1 MCIRDR
7 PGDAPTDE
15 ALQDFPQLASLQRL
29 YHGVPNGFS
38 ETPKDGWQPRLGMAY
53 AINETTTFRA
63 GVGRFLNRVQI
74 NTTAAYGFNAPLSDM
89 QTVING
95 IVDTPGGAST
105 RNFPLVGA
113 MQAPDFTNP
122 RSWAWNATVDR
133 ELPWSMR
140 GALSYVGRSASHLE
154 RARNINQLEPGTIQA
169 NPGVNVN
176 ALRPY
181 LGFSTVTLY
190 ETTGTSK
197 YNSLQAQVERRGNR
211 GVGFNVAYTFSRTTD
226 NGAGR
231 NDLLPNAFD
240 DSGYYGISDLDR
252 PHVLVSQVRYAF
264 PRLESV
270 SYTHLRAHETPE

>member
-63 GVGRFLNRVQI
+63 GVGRFLSRVQI
-74 NTTAAYGFNAPLSDM
+74 NSTAAYGFNAPLSDM

-95 IVDTPGGAST
+95 VVDAPGGAST

-113 MQAPDFTNP
+113 MQSPDFTNP
-122 RSWAWNATVDR
+122 TSWAWNTTVDR
-133 ELPWSMR
+133 ELPWAMR
-140 GALSYVGRSASHLE
+140 GALSYVGRSASDLE
-154 RARNINQLEPGTIQA
+154 RARNINQLQAGTIQA
-169 NPGVNVN
+169 NPGVNPN

-181 LGFSTVTLY
+181 KGFGNITLY
-190 ETTGTSK
+190 ETTGKSR
-197 YNSLQAQVERRGNR
+197 YNAMQLAVARRAAR
-211 GVGFNVAYTFSRTTD
+211 GFGYSFAY
-226 NGAGR
+226 
-231 NDLLPNAFD
+231 
-240 DSGYYGISDLDR
+240 
-252 PHVLVSQVRYAF
+252 
-264 PRLESV
+264 
-270 SYTHLRAHETPE
+270 